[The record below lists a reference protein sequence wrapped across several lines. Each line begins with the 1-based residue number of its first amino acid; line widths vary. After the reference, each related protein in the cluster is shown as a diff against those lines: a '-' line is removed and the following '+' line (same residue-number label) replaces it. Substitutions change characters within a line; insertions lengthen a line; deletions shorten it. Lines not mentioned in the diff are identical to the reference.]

1 MVKAYILDTNILLDS
16 PRAIF
21 GFDDNTVIITGTT
34 LQELDSK
41 KTAPGELGFNAR
53 ETCRII
59 EKLRLKGDLTTGV
72 PMDNAGVFKVI
83 LNAGQWHM
91 PSGYSED
98 KPDNQ
103 IINTVLDIKK
113 NQGHMF
119 NQVILVTNDTSMRIN
134 ASVCAAACGFSDF
147 VESYRNDHVSSAEM
161 YTGKRELQVSK
172 EAIDYIYK
180 NKMLP
185 PEAIFRGD
193 IPEPVEN
200 EFFILQ
206 SDQSSA
212 LAVYRNHALK
222 LIDTKT
228 LHPCH
233 VQPKNASQ
241 TFALWALMQPV
252 EEIPFVILKG
262 PAGTAKTFLSL
273 AAGLDQTYDSKTHRS
288 YDSVLISRNNVM
300 ADADFGYLPGELEDK
315 MNPLLAPF
323 FDNLESLLRG
333 NSDEDRECISRQI
346 EDMIDS
352 GVIEICALAYMRG
365 RSITNKFLIVDET
378 QNATRSQIRD
388 IITRAGAGCK
398 IVICGDPEQIDAH
411 NLDKLNN
418 GLVFASEKMKGS
430 PVCAQISFTEEESVR
445 SELAKEAI
453 KRLTL

>member
-16 PRAIF
+16 PRTIF

-59 EKLRLKGDLTTGV
+59 EKLRLKGDLTAGV

-119 NQVILVTNDTSMRIN
+119 NQVVLVTNDTSMRIN

-212 LAVYRNHALK
+212 LAVYRNHELK

>member
-1 MVKAYILDTNILLDS
+1 MRAY
-16 PRAIF
+16 
-21 GFDDNTVIITGTT
+21 
-34 LQELDSK
+34 
-41 KTAPGELGFNAR
+41 
-53 ETCRII
+53 
-59 EKLRLKGDLTTGV
+59 LKSFLM
-72 PMDNAGVFKVI
+72 P
-83 LNAGQWHM
+83 GQWHM

-113 NQGHMF
+113 NQGQMF
-119 NQVILVTNDTSMRIN
+119 NQVVLVTNDTSMRIN

-185 PEAIFRGD
+185 PEATFRGD

-212 LAVYRNHALK
+212 LAVYRNHELK

>member
-59 EKLRLKGDLTTGV
+59 EKLRLKGDLTAGV

-119 NQVILVTNDTSMRIN
+119 NQVVLVTNDTSMRIN

-212 LAVYRNHALK
+212 LAVYRNHELK

-273 AAGLDQTYDSKTHRS
+273 AAGLDQAYDSRTHRS

-388 IITRAGAGCK
+388 IITRAGTGCK

>member
-59 EKLRLKGDLTTGV
+59 EKLRLKGDLTAGV

-119 NQVILVTNDTSMRIN
+119 NQVVLVTNDTSMRIN

-161 YTGKRELQVSK
+161 YTGKRELHVSK

-193 IPEPVEN
+193 VPEPVEN

-212 LAVYRNHALK
+212 LAVYRNHELK

-352 GVIEICALAYMRG
+352 DVIEICALAYMRG

>member
-59 EKLRLKGDLTTGV
+59 EKLRLKGDLTAGV

-113 NQGHMF
+113 NQGHIF

-161 YTGKRELQVSK
+161 YTGKRELHVSK

-212 LAVYRNHALK
+212 LAVYRNHELK

-273 AAGLDQTYDSKTHRS
+273 AAGLDQTYDSKAHRS

>member
-59 EKLRLKGDLTTGV
+59 EKLRLKGDLTAGV

-83 LNAGQWHM
+83 LNATQWHM
-91 PSGYSED
+91 PSGYSAD

-113 NQGHMF
+113 NQGHMY

-161 YTGKRELQVSK
+161 YTGKRELHVSK

-193 IPEPVEN
+193 VPEPVEN

-212 LAVYRNHALK
+212 LAVYRNHELK

-233 VQPKNASQ
+233 IQPKNASQ

>member
-59 EKLRLKGDLTTGV
+59 EKLRLKGDLTAGV

-91 PSGYSED
+91 PSGYSEY

-212 LAVYRNHALK
+212 LAVYRNHELK

-273 AAGLDQTYDSKTHRS
+273 AAGLDQAYDSRAHRS

>member
-1 MVKAYILDTNILLDS
+1 M
-16 PRAIF
+16 
-21 GFDDNTVIITGTT
+21 
-34 LQELDSK
+34 
-41 KTAPGELGFNAR
+41 
-53 ETCRII
+53 
-59 EKLRLKGDLTTGV
+59 
-72 PMDNAGVFKVI
+72 
-83 LNAGQWHM
+83 
-91 PSGYSED
+91 
-98 KPDNQ
+98 
-103 IINTVLDIKK
+103 
-113 NQGHMF
+113 
-119 NQVILVTNDTSMRIN
+119 
-134 ASVCAAACGFSDF
+134 
-147 VESYRNDHVSSAEM
+147 
-161 YTGKRELQVSK
+161 
-172 EAIDYIYK
+172 
-180 NKMLP
+180 
-185 PEAIFRGD
+185 
-193 IPEPVEN
+193 
-200 EFFILQ
+200 
-206 SDQSSA
+206 
-212 LAVYRNHALK
+212 YRNHELK

-252 EEIPFVILKG
+252 AEIPFVILKG

-273 AAGLDQTYDSKTHRS
+273 AAGLDQTYDSRTHRS

>member
-1 MVKAYILDTNILLDS
+1 
-16 PRAIF
+16 
-21 GFDDNTVIITGTT
+21 
-34 LQELDSK
+34 
-41 KTAPGELGFNAR
+41 
-53 ETCRII
+53 
-59 EKLRLKGDLTTGV
+59 
-72 PMDNAGVFKVI
+72 
-83 LNAGQWHM
+83 
-91 PSGYSED
+91 
-98 KPDNQ
+98 
-103 IINTVLDIKK
+103 
-113 NQGHMF
+113 
-119 NQVILVTNDTSMRIN
+119 
-134 ASVCAAACGFSDF
+134 
-147 VESYRNDHVSSAEM
+147 
-161 YTGKRELQVSK
+161 
-172 EAIDYIYK
+172 
-180 NKMLP
+180 MLP
-185 PEAIFRGD
+185 PEIIFRED

-212 LAVYRNHALK
+212 LAVYRNHELK
-222 LIDTKT
+222 LIDTKA
-228 LHPCH
+228 LHPYH
-233 VQPKNASQ
+233 IQPKNASQ

-273 AAGLDQTYDSKTHRS
+273 AAGLDQTYDSRAHRS

-453 KRLTL
+453 KRLVL

>member
-59 EKLRLKGDLTTGV
+59 EKLRLKGDLTAGV

-103 IINTVLDIKK
+103 IINTALDIKK

-212 LAVYRNHALK
+212 LAVYRNHELK

-346 EDMIDS
+346 EDIIDS

>member
-59 EKLRLKGDLTTGV
+59 EKLRLKGDLTAGV

-161 YTGKRELQVSK
+161 YTGKRELHVSK

-206 SDQSSA
+206 SDQSSV

>member
-59 EKLRLKGDLTTGV
+59 EKLRLKGDLTAGV

-91 PSGYSED
+91 PSCYSED

-119 NQVILVTNDTSMRIN
+119 NQVVLVTNDTSMRIN

-212 LAVYRNHALK
+212 LAVYRNHELK

>member
-59 EKLRLKGDLTTGV
+59 EKLRLKGDLTAGV

-98 KPDNQ
+98 KPDNK

-212 LAVYRNHALK
+212 LAVYRNHELK

>member
-59 EKLRLKGDLTTGV
+59 EKLRLKRDLTAGV

-161 YTGKRELQVSK
+161 YTGKRELHVSK

-212 LAVYRNHALK
+212 LAVYRNHELK

-273 AAGLDQTYDSKTHRS
+273 AAGLDQAYDSRAHRS

>member
-59 EKLRLKGDLTTGV
+59 EKLRLKGDLTAGV

-147 VESYRNDHVSSAEM
+147 VESYRNDHVSSAEI
-161 YTGKRELQVSK
+161 YTGKRELHVSK

-212 LAVYRNHALK
+212 LAVYRNHELK

>member
-59 EKLRLKGDLTTGV
+59 EKLRLKGDLTSGV

-212 LAVYRNHALK
+212 LAVYRNHELK

>member
-59 EKLRLKGDLTTGV
+59 EKLRLKGDLTAGV

-161 YTGKRELQVSK
+161 YTGKRELHVSK

-212 LAVYRNHALK
+212 LAVYRNHELK

-262 PAGTAKTFLSL
+262 PAGKAKTFLSL
-273 AAGLDQTYDSKTHRS
+273 AAGLDQAYDSRAHRS

-388 IITRAGAGCK
+388 IITRAGSGCK

>member
-59 EKLRLKGDLTTGV
+59 EKLRLKGDLTAGV

-212 LAVYRNHALK
+212 LAVYRNHELK

-288 YDSVLISRNNVM
+288 YRRRI
-300 ADADFGYLPGELEDK
+300 
-315 MNPLLAPF
+315 
-323 FDNLESLLRG
+323 
-333 NSDEDRECISRQI
+333 
-346 EDMIDS
+346 
-352 GVIEICALAYMRG
+352 
-365 RSITNKFLIVDET
+365 
-378 QNATRSQIRD
+378 
-388 IITRAGAGCK
+388 
-398 IVICGDPEQIDAH
+398 
-411 NLDKLNN
+411 
-418 GLVFASEKMKGS
+418 
-430 PVCAQISFTEEESVR
+430 
-445 SELAKEAI
+445 
-453 KRLTL
+453 

>member
-59 EKLRLKGDLTTGV
+59 EKLRLKGDLTAGV

-212 LAVYRNHALK
+212 LAVYRNHELK

-273 AAGLDQTYDSKTHRS
+273 AAGLDQAYDSRAHRS

-388 IITRAGAGCK
+388 ISTPAGAGCK

>member
-59 EKLRLKGDLTTGV
+59 EKLRLKGDLTAGV

-103 IINTVLDIKK
+103 IINTVFDIKK

-212 LAVYRNHALK
+212 LAVYRNHELK

-273 AAGLDQTYDSKTHRS
+273 AAGLDQAYDSRAHRS

>member
-59 EKLRLKGDLTTGV
+59 EKLRLKGDLTAGV

-161 YTGKRELQVSK
+161 YTGKRELHVSK

-193 IPEPVEN
+193 ILEPVEN

-212 LAVYRNHALK
+212 LAVYRNHELK

-273 AAGLDQTYDSKTHRS
+273 AAGLDQAYDSRAHRS

>member
-59 EKLRLKGDLTTGV
+59 EKLRLKGDLTAGV

-161 YTGKRELQVSK
+161 YTGKRELHVSK

>member
-59 EKLRLKGDLTTGV
+59 EKLRLKGDLTAGV
-72 PMDNAGVFKVI
+72 PMDNGGVFKVI

-91 PSGYSED
+91 PSDYSGD

-119 NQVILVTNDTSMRIN
+119 NQVVLVTNDTSMRIN

-212 LAVYRNHALK
+212 LAVYRNHELK

>member
-59 EKLRLKGDLTTGV
+59 EKLRLKGDLTAGV

-161 YTGKRELQVSK
+161 YTGKRELHVSK

-185 PEAIFRGD
+185 PEAIFRED
-193 IPEPVEN
+193 VPEPVEN

-212 LAVYRNHALK
+212 LAMYRNHELK

-273 AAGLDQTYDSKTHRS
+273 AAGIDQAYDVGAHKA

-333 NSDEDRECISRQI
+333 KSGEDRENISIQI
-346 EDMIDS
+346 EDMMES

>member
-41 KTAPGELGFNAR
+41 KTAPEALGFNAR

-59 EKLRLKGDLTTGV
+59 EKLRLKGDLTAGV

-161 YTGKRELQVSK
+161 YTGKRELHVSK

-212 LAVYRNHALK
+212 LAVYRNHELK

-273 AAGLDQTYDSKTHRS
+273 AAGLDQAYDLRAHRS

-388 IITRAGAGCK
+388 IITRAGSGCK

>member
-59 EKLRLKGDLTTGV
+59 EKLRLKGDLTAGV

>member
-59 EKLRLKGDLTTGV
+59 EKLRLKGDLTAGV

-161 YTGKRELQVSK
+161 YTGKRELHVSK

-193 IPEPVEN
+193 ILEPVEN

-212 LAVYRNHALK
+212 LAVYRNHELK

-273 AAGLDQTYDSKTHRS
+273 AAGIDQAYDVGSHKA

-333 NSDEDRECISRQI
+333 KSGEDRENISIQI
-346 EDMIDS
+346 EDMMKS

>member
-59 EKLRLKGDLTTGV
+59 EKLRLKGDLTAGV

-161 YTGKRELQVSK
+161 YTGKRELHVSK

-193 IPEPVEN
+193 ISEPVEN

-212 LAVYRNHALK
+212 LAVYKNHELK

-273 AAGLDQTYDSKTHRS
+273 AAGIDQAYDVGAHKA

-333 NSDEDRECISRQI
+333 KSGEDRENISIQI
-346 EDMIDS
+346 EDMMES

>member
-59 EKLRLKGDLTTGV
+59 EKLRLKGDLTAGV

-98 KPDNQ
+98 KSDNQ

-212 LAVYRNHALK
+212 LAVYRNHELK

>member
-59 EKLRLKGDLTTGV
+59 EKLRLKGDLTAGV

-161 YTGKRELQVSK
+161 YTGKRELHVSK

-212 LAVYRNHALK
+212 LAVYRNHELK

-388 IITRAGAGCK
+388 IITRVGAGCK

>member
-59 EKLRLKGDLTTGV
+59 EKLRLKGDLTAGV

-91 PSGYSED
+91 PRGYSED

-161 YTGKRELQVSK
+161 YTGKRELHVSK

-212 LAVYRNHALK
+212 LAVYRNHELK

-388 IITRAGAGCK
+388 IITRAGADCK

>member
-59 EKLRLKGDLTTGV
+59 EKLRLKGDLTAGV

-119 NQVILVTNDTSMRIN
+119 NQVVLVTNDTSMRIN

-185 PEAIFRGD
+185 PEATFRGD

-212 LAVYRNHALK
+212 LAVYRNHELK

>member
-1 MVKAYILDTNILLDS
+1 
-16 PRAIF
+16 
-21 GFDDNTVIITGTT
+21 
-34 LQELDSK
+34 
-41 KTAPGELGFNAR
+41 
-53 ETCRII
+53 
-59 EKLRLKGDLTTGV
+59 
-72 PMDNAGVFKVI
+72 MDNAGVFKVI

-161 YTGKRELQVSK
+161 YTGKRELHVSK

-206 SDQSSA
+206 SDQSSV

>member
-59 EKLRLKGDLTTGV
+59 EKLRLKGDLTAGV
-72 PMDNAGVFKVI
+72 PMDNGGVFKVI

-161 YTGKRELQVSK
+161 YTGKRELHVSK

-212 LAVYRNHALK
+212 LAVYRNHELK
-222 LIDTKT
+222 LINTKT

>member
-59 EKLRLKGDLTTGV
+59 EKLRLKGDLTAGV

-193 IPEPVEN
+193 VPEPVEN

-212 LAVYRNHALK
+212 LAVYRNHELK

-273 AAGLDQTYDSKTHRS
+273 AAGIDQAYDVGSHKA

-333 NSDEDRECISRQI
+333 KSGEDRENISIQI
-346 EDMIDS
+346 EDMMES

>member
-59 EKLRLKGDLTTGV
+59 EKLRLKGDLTAGV

-91 PSGYSED
+91 PSGYSKD

-212 LAVYRNHALK
+212 LAVYRNHELK

>member
-59 EKLRLKGDLTTGV
+59 EKLRLKGDLTAGV

-212 LAVYRNHALK
+212 LAVYRNHELK

>member
-59 EKLRLKGDLTTGV
+59 EKLRLKGDLTAGV

-212 LAVYRNHALK
+212 LAVYRNHELK

-252 EEIPFVILKG
+252 EEIPCVILKG

-323 FDNLESLLRG
+323 FDNLESLVRG